1 MKAVKNSLYTRLV
14 IRTGVILAVSAAV
27 SLVAIWLAT
36 SYASN
41 QAYDKILT
49 SKALQI
55 AGNIWYQNN
64 AVSVDVPIS
73 AISELSPD
81 DKTFYAVLDT
91 NGRTIAGD
99 INFRPNIPWDK
110 LKDGPVL
117 FNGTY
122 KGQPARIA
130 VVGRLMPVADP
141 QPWAVVML
149 AQTTN
154 ARLSF
159 AKKLTADTFV
169 VILVVGILTIIAAM
183 FTLFQALSPLKRME
197 ESLRKRDPLELSPL
211 SLDVPTEIRTLV
223 DTLNGFMRR
232 LAAHQATSRRVI
244 ADAAHQLR
252 TPVTALLSQME
263 LLSTQA
269 DENKKRAHL
278 ARLQALTRD
287 LGSLVNQLI
296 HHAMVQQ
303 RAQTTPRLPID
314 LAELIRTQ
322 MAEALSGGRTREV
335 DVSIGVPDTPCM
347 VDADPATLQEAIKNI
362 LHNAL
367 QYGAPSLLRV
377 ELARRSRYWEL
388 RFIDDGPGIPP
399 EAWRR
404 VRKPFSMRSDGRSGA
419 SLGLAIAQEVMAS
432 HRGRMQFAFN
442 DDGLFMVILIFRVC
456 RDWRLIKKTR
466 LPSAAVTV
474 HPQ

>member
-1 MKAVKNSLYTRLV
+1 MKVAKNSLYTRLV
-14 IRTGVILAVSAAV
+14 TRTGAILAISAAV
-27 SLVAIWLAT
+27 SLAAIWLAT
-36 SYASN
+36 NYAAN

-55 AGNIWYQNN
+55 AGSTWYQNN
-64 AVSVDVPIS
+64 TVNVDVPIA
-73 AISELSPD
+73 AISELSPG

-99 INFRPNIPWDK
+99 INFRPDIPWDE
-110 LKDGPVL
+110 LKNGPVL

-122 KGQPARIA
+122 KGDPVRIA
-130 VVGRLMPVADP
+130 IVGRRMPVAGP
-141 QPWAVVML
+141 HPWAVTML

-159 AKKLTADTFV
+159 ARDLTADTFI
-169 VILVVGILTIIAAM
+169 VILVMGILTIIAAM
-183 FTLFQALSPLKRME
+183 FTLFQALSPLKRIE
-197 ESLRKRDPLELSPL
+197 ESLRKRDPLTLSPL
-211 SLDVPTEIRTLV
+211 SLEVPAEIRTLV

-269 DENKKRAHL
+269 DENRKQAHL
-278 ARLQALTRD
+278 VRLQALTRE

-303 RAQTTPRLPID
+303 RAQTTPHVPTD
-314 LAELIRTQ
+314 LAELVRAQ
-322 MAEALSGGRTREV
+322 MTEALSDGPTRDL
-335 DVSIGVPDTPCM
+335 DVSIEVPDTPCI
-347 VDADPATLQEAIKNI
+347 VDADPTTLREAIKNI

-399 EAWRR
+399 EAWRQ
-404 VRKPFSMRSDGRSGA
+404 VRTPFSTRSGGRSGA
-419 SLGLAIAQEVMAS
+419 SLGLAIAQEVMTS
-432 HRGRMQFAFN
+432 HRGRLQFAFGE
-442 DDGLFMVILIFRVC
+442 DGLFMVILIFRAG
-456 RDWRLIKKTR
+456 R
-466 LPSAAVTV
+466 
-474 HPQ
+474 

>member
-1 MKAVKNSLYTRLV
+1 MKVAKNSLYTRLV
-14 IRTGVILAVSAAV
+14 TRTGATLAISAAV

-36 SYASN
+36 NYAAN
-41 QAYDKILT
+41 KAYDKILI
-49 SKALQI
+49 SKVLQI
-55 AGNIWYQNN
+55 AGSIWYQNN
-64 AVSVDVPIS
+64 TVNVDVPIA
-73 AISELSPD
+73 AISELTPG

-99 INFRPNIPWDK
+99 INFRPDIPWNK

-122 KGQPARIA
+122 EGYPVRIVIA
-130 VVGRLMPVADP
+130 GRRMPVADP
-141 QPWAVVML
+141 HPWAVAML

-159 AKKLTADTFV
+159 AKDLTADTFV
-169 VILVVGILTIIAAM
+169 VILAMGILTIIAAI
-183 FTLFQALSPLKRME
+183 FTLFQALAPLKRIE

-211 SLDVPTEIRTLV
+211 SLEVPIEIHTLV

-244 ADAAHQLR
+244 ADATHQLR

-263 LLSTQA
+263 LLSTQV
-269 DENKKRAHL
+269 DENKKRTHL
-278 ARLQALTRD
+278 ARLQTLTRE

-303 RAQTTPRLPID
+303 RAQTTPHLPTD
-314 LAELIRTQ
+314 LAELVRAQT
-322 MAEALSGGRTREV
+322 AEVLSNGPTREI
-335 DVSIGVPDTPCM
+335 DVSIDIPDIPCI
-347 VDADPATLQEAIKNI
+347 VDADPTTLREAIKNI

-377 ELARRSRYWEL
+377 ELVRSSRCWEL
-388 RFIDDGPGIPP
+388 KFIDDGPGILP
-399 EAWRR
+399 EIWRQ
-404 VRKPFSMRSDGRSGA
+404 VRKPFSTRSGGRSGA
-419 SLGLAIAQEVMAS
+419 SLGLAIVQEVMAS
-432 HRGRMQFAFN
+432 HRGRLQFAFSE
-442 DDGLFMVILIFRVC
+442 DGLFMVILIFRAS
-456 RDWRLIKKTR
+456 R
-466 LPSAAVTV
+466 
-474 HPQ
+474 

>member
-1 MKAVKNSLYTRLV
+1 MKVAKNSLYTRLV
-14 IRTGVILAVSAAV
+14 TRTGAIIAISAAI
-27 SLVAIWLAT
+27 SLMAIWLAT
-36 SYASN
+36 NYAAN

-55 AGNIWYQNN
+55 AGSTWFQNN
-64 AVSVDVPIS
+64 AVNVDVPIA

-99 INFRPNIPWDK
+99 IDFRPDIPWEK
-110 LKDGPVL
+110 LQNGPVL

-122 KGQPARIA
+122 KGYPVRIA
-130 VVGRLMPVADP
+130 IVGRRMPVSGP
-141 QPWAVVML
+141 HPWAVAML

-159 AKKLTADTFV
+159 ARDLTADTFI
-169 VILVVGILTIIAAM
+169 VILVMGILTMIAAM
-183 FTLFQALSPLKRME
+183 FTLFQALSPLKNIE
-197 ESLRKRDPLELSPL
+197 ESLRKCDPLALSPL
-211 SLDVPTEIRTLV
+211 SLEVPAEICTLV
-223 DTLNGFMRR
+223 DTLNGFIRR
-232 LAAHQATSRRVI
+232 LAAHQASSRRVI

-269 DENKKRAHL
+269 DENKKRAHMS
-278 ARLQALTRD
+278 RLQDLTRE

-303 RAQTTPRLPID
+303 RAQTTPHLATD
-314 LAELIRTQ
+314 LAKLVRTQ
-322 MAEALSGGRTREV
+322 MAEVLSHGPTRDI
-335 DVSIGVPDTPCM
+335 DVSIEVPDTPCI
-347 VDADPATLQEAIKNI
+347 VDADPTTLQEAIKNI
-362 LHNAL
+362 LRNAL
-367 QYGAPSLLRV
+367 QYGAPSVLRV

-399 EAWRR
+399 EAWRQ
-404 VRKPFSMRSDGRSGA
+404 VRTPFSTRSGGRSGA
-419 SLGLAIAQEVMAS
+419 SLGLAIVQEVMAA
-432 HRGRMQFAFN
+432 HRGRLQFAFGDN
-442 DDGLFMVILIFRVC
+442 GLFMVILIFRAS
-456 RDWRLIKKTR
+456 R
-466 LPSAAVTV
+466 
-474 HPQ
+474 

>member
-1 MKAVKNSLYTRLV
+1 MKVAKNSLYTRLV
-14 IRTGVILAVSAAV
+14 TRTGAILVISAAI
-27 SLVAIWLAT
+27 SLAAIWLAT
-36 SYASN
+36 NYAAN

-55 AGNIWYQNN
+55 AGSTWFQNN
-64 AVSVDVPIS
+64 TVNVDVPIA

-99 INFRPNIPWDK
+99 INFRPDIPWDK
-110 LKDGPVL
+110 LKNGPVL

-122 KGQPARIA
+122 KDYPVRIA
-130 VVGRLMPVADP
+130 VVGRRMPVAGP
-141 QPWAVVML
+141 HPWAVAML

-159 AKKLTADTFV
+159 ARDLTADTFI
-169 VILVVGILTIIAAM
+169 VILAMGILTIIAAM
-183 FTLFQALSPLKRME
+183 FTLFQALSPLKEIE
-197 ESLRKRDPLELSPL
+197 ESLRKCDPLALSPL
-211 SLDVPTEIRTLV
+211 SLEVPTEIRTLV

-232 LAAHQATSRRVI
+232 LAAHQASSRRVI

-269 DENKKRAHL
+269 DENRKRAHM
-278 ARLQALTRD
+278 ARLQTLTRE

-303 RAQTTPRLPID
+303 RAQTTPHLPID
-314 LAELIRTQ
+314 LAELVRTQ
-322 MAEALSGGRTREV
+322 MTEVLSGGPTRDI
-335 DVSIGVPDTPCM
+335 DVSIEVPDTPCI
-347 VDADPATLQEAIKNI
+347 VDADPTTLREAVKNI

-399 EAWRR
+399 EAWRL
-404 VRKPFSMRSDGRSGA
+404 VRTPFSTRSGGRSGA
-419 SLGLAIAQEVMAS
+419 SLGLAIAHEVMTG
-432 HRGRMQFAFN
+432 HRGRLQFAFGE
-442 DDGLFMVILIFRVC
+442 DGLFMVILIFRA
-456 RDWRLIKKTR
+456 RR
-466 LPSAAVTV
+466 
-474 HPQ
+474 